1 MNNNNYVAFLRGIN
15 VGRHSVKMERLRAL
29 FTELG
34 LAHVRTYIQTGNV
47 FFETADDDVR
57 SLEAKIEAHLSAKLG
72 FAVPVFIRSV
82 SALQKCIQDASFR
95 GDTVDDGS
103 RQLVMFLS
111 NPLPPGLKLPHI
123 SPTGEF
129 EVIAVVH
136 DAAFV
141 RLHLRH
147 GRSGNVTGY
156 IEQTYGVRTTGRFYH
171 TLQKMLFENRK

>member
-1 MNNNNYVAFLRGIN
+1 MRGIN
-15 VGRHSVKMERLRAL
+15 VGGHSVKREQLRAL

-47 FFETADDDVR
+47 FFETAVDDVR
-57 SLEAKIEAHLSAKLG
+57 ALEAKIEAHLSAKLG

-82 SALQKCIQDASFR
+82 LTLQKCMQDASFR
-95 GDTVDDGS
+95 GDTVEDGA
-103 RQLVMFLS
+103 RHLVMFLS
-111 NPLPPGLKLPHI
+111 NPLPKDLVLPHM

-136 DAAFV
+136 DVAFV
-141 RLHLRH
+141 RLHLRN

-156 IEQTYGVRTTGRFYH
+156 IEKAFGVRTTGRFYH
-171 TLQKMLFENRK
+171 TVQKMLALAEQ